1 MFLVKIEKD
10 RENAL
15 DPGFVKIVLI
25 LLFEDI
31 HWRNIRQRIIW
42 RGLYKQTVIS
52 KDTQLMHTCIL
63 SSRLKTD
70 ENEMEEY

>member
-10 RENAL
+10 REKAL

-31 HWRNIRQRIIW
+31 HWRNIRLRLIW
-42 RGLYKQTVIS
+42 RGLYKQIIIS